1 MLFKPLAIFFE
12 RCKMKNKL
20 DVFKKHLGE
29 IQGVSEFK
37 ATQICSQINDAN
49 DFIGALQILD
59 LTLKKIEKSITERL
73 DEQNDDLQKRTL
85 DATSSQLIQNC
96 SFMGTAL
103 FGNIFN
109 VYVGQKLFEFEISNP
124 LLVLEKAGYEGVLAY
139 IQDKRDE
146 IKDILC
152 KLSSAITMG
161 ISMDNMN
168 FSDSATNFKNLFR

>member
-1 MLFKPLAIFFE
+1 
-12 RCKMKNKL
+12 
-20 DVFKKHLGE
+20 
-29 IQGVSEFK
+29 
-37 ATQICSQINDAN
+37 
-49 DFIGALQILD
+49 
-59 LTLKKIEKSITERL
+59 
-73 DEQNDDLQKRTL
+73 
-85 DATSSQLIQNC
+85 
-96 SFMGTAL
+96 
-103 FGNIFN
+103 

>member
-1 MLFKPLAIFFE
+1 
-12 RCKMKNKL
+12 MKNEL

-124 LLVLEKAGYEGVLAY
+124 LLILQTSNYEGVLAY

-146 IKDILC
+146 IKIILSE
-152 KLSSAITMG
+152 LATAITMG
-161 ISMDNMN
+161 ETMDNTGIYNSTM
-168 FSDSATNFKNLFR
+168 DFKNLFK

>member
-12 RCKMKNKL
+12 RCKMKNEL

-109 VYVGQKLFEFEISNP
+109 VYVGKKLFEFEIANP
-124 LLVLEKAGYEGVLAY
+124 LLILQTSNYEGVLAY

-146 IKDILC
+146 IKIILSE
-152 KLSSAITMG
+152 LATAITMG
-161 ISMDNMN
+161 ETMDNTEIYNSTM
-168 FSDSATNFKNLFR
+168 DFKNLFK

>member
-1 MLFKPLAIFFE
+1 
-12 RCKMKNKL
+12 MKNEL
-20 DVFKKHLGE
+20 DVFKKHLGD
-29 IQGVSEFK
+29 IQGMGEFK

-49 DFIGALQILD
+49 DFIGALQVLE

-73 DEQNDDLQKRTL
+73 DDGLDDLQKRTL

-109 VYVGQKLFEFEISNP
+109 VYVSKKLFEFEISNP

-139 IQDKRDE
+139 IQDKKDE
-146 IKDILC
+146 IKSILGE
-152 KLSSAITMG
+152 LAIAITMG
-161 ISMDNMN
+161 ETMDNAGIYNSTM
-168 FSDSATNFKNLFR
+168 DFKNLFK

>member
-1 MLFKPLAIFFE
+1 
-12 RCKMKNKL
+12 MKSDL
-20 DVFKKHLGE
+20 EIFKKHLGE
-29 IQGVSEFK
+29 IQGVNEFK
-37 ATQICSQINDAN
+37 ANQICSQINDAN
-49 DFIGALQILD
+49 DFIGALQVLD
-59 LTLKKIEKSITERL
+59 MSLKKIEKSILERI
-73 DEQNDDLQKRTL
+73 DENSDDMQKRTL
-85 DATSSQLIQNC
+85 DATASQLIQNC

-109 VYVGQKLFEFEISNP
+109 VYVGKKLFEFEIANP
-124 LLVLEKAGYEGVLAY
+124 LLILQTSNYEGVLAY

>member
-1 MLFKPLAIFFE
+1 
-12 RCKMKNKL
+12 MKSDL
-20 DVFKKHLGE
+20 EIFKKHLGE
-29 IQGVSEFK
+29 IQGVNEFK
-37 ATQICSQINDAN
+37 ANQICSQINDAN
-49 DFIGALQILD
+49 DFIGALQVLD
-59 LTLKKIEKSITERL
+59 MSLKKIEKSILERI
-73 DEQNDDLQKRTL
+73 DENSDDMQKRTL
-85 DATSSQLIQNC
+85 DATASQLIQNC